1 MCDLGLRAIIT
12 PTEALL
18 RVKVGALN
26 NYGRLTGETSGCMV
40 ALHEPDV
47 RSLNQRVALHELGGT
62 VCAPQS
68 CVDSNVHNSGHRS
81 YCRCQTPDCSL
92 HWMAVGHLVL
102 TRSVFSINILTGVRS
117 TQV

>member
-18 RVKVGALN
+18 RGKVGTLN
-26 NYGRLTGETSGCMV
+26 NYGRLTGKTSGCMV

-47 RSLNQRVALHELGGT
+47 WSLNQWVILHELGGT
-62 VCAPQS
+62 VLTVMCTIR
-68 CVDSNVHNSGHRS
+68 G
-81 YCRCQTPDCSL
+81 RCQTPDCSL
-92 HWMAVGHLVL
+92 HWMAGDHLVL